1 MDEVVDELLGLAAD
15 SQVVKYRSRVQVA
28 VLRAAGEIRKLRAEL
43 LVKEA
48 ELWIASIQPADSAGE
63 QQK

>member
-1 MDEVVDELLGLAAD
+1 MDEVVEDLLGLAGN
-15 SQVVKYRSRVQVA
+15 SQAVKYRSRVQVA
-28 VLRAAGEIRKLRAEL
+28 MLRAVGEIRKLRAEL

-63 QQK
+63 NQS